1 MTTWAGIPLVS
12 DSADLLALAIRLA
25 FDLIFAGIVVRVVYC
40 RFYQQ
45 PDYVFTYVVLNLV
58 TFALGFLLSRVPL
71 ELGFA
76 LGLFAVFGILRY
88 RTEAIEV
95 RNLTYLFVVIGL
107 ALLNAL
113 TNQRISLVELLVVN
127 GVIVGAVCVL
137 ESASFSAREES
148 RRVVYDR
155 LDLLQP
161 HTADALLEDLRART
175 HLPVTRYEIGTV
187 DLLRDT
193 TDLTVYFRGERHR
206 SKPSGERGHEK
217 RGGPPSRRST

>member
-1 MTTWAGIPLVS
+1 MNTILGIPLVP
-12 DSADLLALAIRLA
+12 DPAELLALILRLA
-25 FDLIFAGIVVRVVYC
+25 LDLLFVGIVVGVGYYRVY
-40 RFYQQ
+40 RQR
-45 PDYVFTYVVLNLV
+45 DYIFTYVVLNLV

-107 ALLNAL
+107 ALLNTL
-113 TNQRISLVELLVVN
+113 TNERISLVELLLVN
-127 GVIVGAVCVL
+127 SVIVGAVCLL
-137 ESASFSAREES
+137 EIASFSAREES

-155 LDLLQP
+155 LDLIEP
-161 HTADALLEDLRART
+161 DKADALLEDLRRRT
-175 HLPVTRYEIGTV
+175 HLPVLRHEIGNV

-193 TDLTVYFRGERHR
+193 VDVVIYYSPARRAR
-206 SKPSGERGHEK
+206 SSARPTHA
-217 RGGPPSRRST
+217 

>member
-12 DSADLLALAIRLA
+12 GSADLLALGVRLA
-25 FDLIFAGIVVRVVYC
+25 FDLISAGIVVRVVYC

-113 TNQRISLVELLVVN
+113 TNQRISLLELLVVN
-127 GVIVGAVCVL
+127 GMVVGAVCLL
-137 ESASFSAREES
+137 ENASFSAREES

-155 LDLLQP
+155 LDLLRP

-193 TDLTVYFRGERHR
+193 TDLTVYYRAERHR
-206 SKPSGERGHEK
+206 SKPSDEQRHET
-217 RGGPPSRRST
+217 RDGPPSRRST

>member
-1 MTTWAGIPLVS
+1 MTSWAGIPLVP
-12 DSADLLALAIRLA
+12 DSADFLALAVRLA
-25 FDLIFAGIVVRVVYC
+25 FDLLFVGIVVRVVYC

-45 PDYVFTYVVLNLV
+45 RDYVFTYVVLNLV

-113 TNQRISLVELLVVN
+113 TNQQISLVELLLVN
-127 GVIVGAVCVL
+127 SVIVGAVGLL

-161 HTADALLEDLRART
+161 DKADALVQDLRART

-193 TDLTVYFRGERHR
+193 VDLSIYYRSHR
-206 SKPSGERGHEK
+206 Q
-217 RGGPPSRRST
+217 RSTVGTTRAG

>member
-1 MTTWAGIPLVS
+1 MTTWAGIPLLP
-12 DSADLLALAIRLA
+12 DSADLLALAMRLA
-25 FDLIFAGIVVRVVYC
+25 FDLIFVGIVVGGVYC

-45 PDYVFTYVVLNLV
+45 RDYVFTYVVLNLV

-107 ALLNAL
+107 ALLNTL
-113 TNQRISLVELLVVN
+113 TNDQISLVELLIIN
-127 GVIVGAVCVL
+127 GVIVGAVCLL
-137 ESASFSAREES
+137 EYASFSAREES

-155 LDLLQP
+155 LDLLRP
-161 HTADALLEDLRART
+161 GNADALLHDLRART
-175 HLPVTRYEIGTV
+175 HLPVTRCEIGTV

-193 TDLTVYFRGERHR
+193 VDLAVYY
-206 SKPSGERGHEK
+206 
-217 RGGPPSRRST
+217 RRDRP

>member
-1 MTTWAGIPLVS
+1 MTTWASIPLLPGS
-12 DSADLLALAIRLA
+12 TDLLALTVRLA
-25 FDLIFAGIVVRVVYC
+25 FDLVFIGIVVHVYC
-40 RFYQQ
+40 RFYVQR
-45 PDYVFTYVVLNLV
+45 DYVFTFVVLNLV

-127 GVIVGAVCVL
+127 GVTVGAVWLL
-137 ESASFSAREES
+137 ERASFSAREES

-155 LDLLQP
+155 LDLLEP
-161 HTADALLEDLRART
+161 DKADALLEDLHART
-175 HLPVTRYEIGTV
+175 HLPVTRFEIVTV

-193 TDLTVYFRGERHR
+193 ADLAVYYRG
-206 SKPSGERGHEK
+206 K
-217 RGGPPSRRST
+217 RQ

>member
-1 MTTWAGIPLVS
+1 MSTWAGIPFLPAS
-12 DSADLLALAIRLA
+12 GDLLALAVRLA
-25 FDLIFAGIVVRVVYC
+25 FNLVFAGIVVHVYC
-40 RFYQQ
+40 RFYEQR
-45 PDYVFTYVVLNLV
+45 DYVFTYVVLNLV

-113 TNQRISLVELLVVN
+113 TNQRISLAELLVVN
-127 GVIVGAVCVL
+127 GVTVGAVWLL

-155 LDLLQP
+155 LDLLEP
-161 HTADALLEDLRART
+161 DKADALLEDLHART
-175 HLPVTRYEIGTV
+175 HLPVTRFEIVTV

-193 TDLTVYFRGERHR
+193 ADLAVYYRGYRQ
-206 SKPSGERGHEK
+206 
-217 RGGPPSRRST
+217 